1 MEIRIHT
8 SVLGTENVNTVNRLS
23 FTELRNVH
31 RKNYVGK
38 KEKSGN
44 LQLVSIN
51 SFYMSYNIFYLL
63 PNGIQQAM
71 EFSPAFKYVKE
82 TKYIIIS
89 LLQ

>member
-1 MEIRIHT
+1 MHT
-8 SVLGTENVNTVNRLS
+8 E
-23 FTELRNVH
+23 
-31 RKNYVGK
+31 KNYVGK

-89 LLQ
+89 LLQWLQYE